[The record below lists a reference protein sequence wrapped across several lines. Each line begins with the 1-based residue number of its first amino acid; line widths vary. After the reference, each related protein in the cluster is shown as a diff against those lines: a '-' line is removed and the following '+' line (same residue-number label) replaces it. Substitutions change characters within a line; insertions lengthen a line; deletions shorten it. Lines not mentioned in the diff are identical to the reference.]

1 MNKIL
6 HIITSLDRGGAEN
19 HLASLAALQAKQKND
34 VHIIYFRGNNYWVEF
49 LNKKK
54 ISIKK
59 FDIKK
64 NFHLINFF
72 LVIFKIL
79 IVFFLKD
86 REVKIIFLME
96 YFLKKSFLKLQS
108 R

>member
-34 VHIIYFRGNNYWVEF
+34 IHIIYFRGNNYWVEF

-54 ISIKK
+54 NFYKK
-59 FDIKK
+59 IQHKK
-64 NFHLINFF
+64 
-72 LVIFKIL
+72 
-79 IVFFLKD
+79 
-86 REVKIIFLME
+86 
-96 YFLKKSFLKLQS
+96 
-108 R
+108 

>member
-34 VHIIYFRGNNYWVEF
+34 IHIIYFRGNNYWVEF

-54 ISIKK
+54 
-59 FDIKK
+59 
-64 NFHLINFF
+64 F
-72 LVIFKIL
+72 L
-79 IVFFLKD
+79 
-86 REVKIIFLME
+86 
-96 YFLKKSFLKLQS
+96 
-108 R
+108 